1 MPITNCEIN
10 LILTWSY
17 KCVLSNDTKATT
29 FAITD
34 TKLYVLLVTFST
46 KDNVKLLQ
54 QLKSGTI
61 NWSKYQSKVTIQLP
75 NPYLDHLIDP
85 IFQGVN
91 RLFGLSFEITTDRTV
106 HRKYYLPTVEIKDYV
121 MFNRQNLFNQPVKS
135 N

>member
-17 KCVLSNDTKATT
+17 KYVLSNDTKFAIT

-34 TKLYVLLVTFST
+34 TKLYALLVTFST
-46 KDNVKLLQ
+46 KDNAKLLQ

-61 NWSKYQSKVTIQLP
+61 NWSKYQSKVIIQLP

-106 HRKYYLPTVEIKDYV
+106 HTKYYLPTVEIRIIMLCLTDKT
-121 MFNRQNLFNQPVKS
+121 FLINQ
-135 N
+135 